1 VRTSRA
7 ALALV
12 VLTSLGATEVF
23 AAEPWYEAYDSALKA
38 VAARQWAVAETKLKA
53 AMKDGPRPGR
63 RVRTYGMRFVD
74 YLPDYY
80 LGLVYFNQ
88 QRQREALEQLRKV
101 SASGL
106 LSEGDA
112 EYRSLASMIEK
123 AEASLAPRSEPTR
136 APAET
141 TRVAVEAPPKP
152 PPSEAPRALAEA
164 PRTSS
169 EPPRE
174 ATPPPREAGAAPPP
188 TPRPRGPE
196 TPALAVPVPKRP
208 VAASSPE
215 IQKAAL
221 HAFFAGRYEES
232 AQKLDAIATGPGRTA
247 PTLFYLGASHAAL
260 GLLRDEGRSERLDR
274 ARRAFTDARSLDP
287 RFEADPGLVSPRILK
302 LWRESRP

>member
-7 ALALV
+7 ALALLV
-12 VLTSLGATEVF
+12 PASLAATAVF
-23 AAEPWYEAYDSALKA
+23 AAAPWYEAYDSALKA
-38 VAARQWAVAETKLKA
+38 VAARQWAVAEVKLKA

-63 RVRTYGMRFVD
+63 RVRTYGMQFVD

-112 EYRSLASMIEK
+112 EYHSLASMIEK

-136 APAET
+136 APTEAP
-141 TRVAVEAPPKP
+141 RVTVEAPPKV
-152 PPSEAPRALAEA
+152 PPSEAPKVLAEA
-164 PRTSS
+164 AHTSS
-169 EPPRE
+169 EPSRE

-188 TPRPRGPE
+188 TPRPRAPE
-196 TPALAVPVPKRP
+196 PPALAVPVPKRP
-208 VAASSPE
+208 VAASPTE
-215 IQKAAL
+215 LQKAAL
-221 HAFFAGRYEES
+221 RAFFAGRYEES
-232 AQKLDAIATGPGRTA
+232 AQRLDAIAAGSGRTA

-260 GLLRDEGRSERLDR
+260 GLLRDEGRNERLDR
-274 ARRAFTDARSLDP
+274 ARRAFIDAKALDP